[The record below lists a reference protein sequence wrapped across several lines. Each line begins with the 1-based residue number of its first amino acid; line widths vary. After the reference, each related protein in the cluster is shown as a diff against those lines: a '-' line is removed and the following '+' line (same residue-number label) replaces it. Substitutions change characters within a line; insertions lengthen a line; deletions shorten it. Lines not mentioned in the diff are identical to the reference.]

1 MIVERVAAQAPK
13 TISCVIA
20 TPYKYLGQS
29 ELECVLI
36 IIERMAN
43 NKTGF
48 SYYNTD
54 TDRYQDL
61 KIKRLK
67 KDFGCN
73 GIAVYDY
80 ILCEIYRVRGY
91 FIAWDSNT
99 AFDVADYFGLK
110 ENLVNDIVAYCC
122 AVGLFDKE
130 LRTSEKILTSL
141 SIQLRYVE
149 MCARSKRINFK
160 IDEKYSKLPEEMP
173 KLPEESGKLPEESPK
188 TPPVCRKVKK
198 SKVKESKGKI
208 KIIGN
213 DEVLAFGKD
222 DALVSLRDCYHCLL
236 NAPIWCEDFCRN
248 NRLTPI
254 QLDDSLRKFFV
265 ELQNRGESA
274 KSAKDA
280 KFHFANWFKL
290 NKNKNDET
298 DRKLSKADKTRNLL
312 ADVAAHGEGYADSL
326 SDEEV
331 LNW

>member
-1 MIVERVAAQAPK
+1 
-13 TISCVIA
+13 
-20 TPYKYLGQS
+20 
-29 ELECVLI
+29 
-36 IIERMAN
+36 MAN

-80 ILCEIYRVRGY
+80 ILCEIYRVKGY

-110 ENLVNDIVAYCC
+110 ENLVNDIVTYCC

-149 MCARSKRINFK
+149 MCTRSKRINVK
-160 IDEKYSKLPEEMP
+160 VVKEYSKLPEETL

-188 TPPVCRKVKK
+188 TPPDCRKVKK
-198 SKVKESKGKI
+198 SKVKESKGDL
-208 KIIGN
+208 KIIAK
-213 DEVLAFGKD
+213 DEVSPLSKD
-222 DALVSLRDCYHCLL
+222 EIPISLRDCYNHLL
-236 NAPIWCEDFCRN
+236 GSPIWCEDFCRN
-248 NRLTPI
+248 NRLTPV
-254 QLDDSLRKFFV
+254 QLDDSLKDFFV

-274 KSAKDA
+274 KSVKDA

-298 DRKLSKADKTRNLL
+298 NRKLSKSDKTRNLF
-312 ADVAAHGEGYADSL
+312 ADIAAHSAGDANSL
-326 SDEEV
+326 PDEEV

>member
-1 MIVERVAAQAPK
+1 
-13 TISCVIA
+13 
-20 TPYKYLGQS
+20 
-29 ELECVLI
+29 
-36 IIERMAN
+36 MAN

-80 ILCEIYRVRGY
+80 ILCEIYRVKGY
-91 FIAWDSNT
+91 FIVWDSNT

-130 LRTSEKILTSL
+130 LRTNEKILTSL

-149 MCARSKRINFK
+149 MCTRSKRVNFK
-160 IDEKYSKLPEEMP
+160 IHDKHSKLPEESP

-198 SKVKESKGKI
+198 SKGEKKKEDLKIADADAIRALSK
-208 KIIGN
+208 
-213 DEVLAFGKD
+213 DEFPVG
-222 DALVSLRDCYHCLL
+222 LRECYFSML
-236 NAPIWCEDFCRN
+236 NSPIWCEDFCRN
-248 NRLTPI
+248 NHLTPI
-254 QLDDSLRKFFV
+254 QLDSFLKSFFV
-265 ELQNRGESA
+265 ELQNRGEST
-274 KSAKDA
+274 KSVKDA
-280 KFHFANWFKL
+280 KFHFANWYKL
-290 NKNKNDET
+290 NKNKNDEA
-298 DRKLSKADKTRNLL
+298 DRKLSKSDKARNLF
-312 ADVAAHGEGYADSL
+312 GEYEAIRDGVSPYASEATLPDL
-326 SDEEV
+326 
-331 LNW
+331 